1 MELWNLIIQSN
12 AFNFIVL
19 VVVLGLLMKKMN
31 VSAQLENLREKIADR
46 ITFSQEERE
55 KAKKELE
62 IAQNSVANLEN
73 EIDEQKQL
81 AQKNVEGAVKQ
92 TLQNAEQQSEKIL
105 NNIQTVIE
113 NEEKQISSR
122 IINDTTERAVEAA
135 KNKIIEKLNANP
147 QLHDKYINEAIED
160 IDKVTL

>member
-1 MELWNLIIQSN
+1 MELWNLIVQSN

-19 VVVLGLLMKKMN
+19 VVILGFLIKKMN

-55 KAKKELE
+55 KAKIELE
-62 IAQNSVANLEN
+62 NAQNSVANIEN
-73 EIDEQKQL
+73 EIAEQKQL
-81 AQKNVEGAVKQ
+81 AQKNVEGAVNQ
-92 TLQNAEQQSEKIL
+92 TLLNAEHQSEKIL
-105 NNIQTVIE
+105 NNVQTVIA

-122 IINDTTERAVEAA
+122 IINDTTRRAVEAA
-135 KNKIIEKLNANP
+135 KNKIIEKLHANP